1 MPIVSRQ
8 WFIFCVLQALI
19 ALKKG
24 SQLLKY
30 GRKGKP
36 KFCPFRL
43 SNVSLI
49 LENLSSFCFTHFQF
63 NCLWLKSQD
72 ETTLIWISSGGE
84 RSLKLASIS
93 KIIPGQR
100 TVRFL
105 FLLYLFFFFLLA

>member
-1 MPIVSRQ
+1 MSTCRRYYPNGSK
-8 WFIFCVLQALI
+8 FSFCILQALI

-49 LENLSSFCFTHFQF
+49 LVHLTKDTFSCYCTHFQF
-63 NCLWLKSQD
+63 
-72 ETTLIWISSGGE
+72 
-84 RSLKLASIS
+84 
-93 KIIPGQR
+93 
-100 TVRFL
+100 
-105 FLLYLFFFFLLA
+105 